1 MTSEDRI
8 NESLFM
14 NFNIRENIT
23 ISFLNKISKYGYILS
38 SKEKEFT
45 NEFIPRLNIK
55 PANLETPVI
64 TMSGGN
70 QQKVAIAKWLIT
82 EPDILIMDEPTRG
95 IDVGAKAEIYK
106 LIKILAEQGKGIIFI
121 SSELPEILLVSDKI
135 LVMNKGKLVGEFLN
149 KDATEE
155 KILEL
160 AV

>member
-1 MTSEDRI
+1 
-8 NESLFM
+8 M

-23 ISFLNKISKYGYILS
+23 ISFLDKISKYGYVVE

-45 NEFIPRLNIK
+45 NEFISRLNIK
-55 PANLETPVI
+55 PTNIETLVL

-106 LIKILAEQGKGIIFI
+106 LIKILAEQGKGVIIV
-121 SSELPEILLVSDKI
+121 SSELPEILFVSDKI
-135 LVMNKGKLVGEFLN
+135 LVMNKGKLAGEFLN